1 MRRLGPT
8 IYSSAEHFFSM
19 LRQPCTKTK
28 KYGAHYAGTWERKA
42 YPSPAPFLVQQNGSG
57 NETGAVPCE
66 LKCSWSEL
74 AAPCD
79 AAKILYPALL
89 FLRSV
94 TTKRDFLAPIESAAS
109 FLVRSPL
116 AQLNTTFCVLGLSP
130 LVMTMLVALNFFFN
144 AELTY
149 FLQPAHVTPVIVA
162 T

>member
-1 MRRLGPT
+1 
-8 IYSSAEHFFSM
+8 M

-28 KYGAHYAGTWERKA
+28 KYGEIKA
-42 YPSPAPFLVQQNGSG
+42 TCPSCMRALRGNMGKKSMPVTFAVSVQKNGSG

-66 LKCSWSEL
+66 LKCSWSES
-74 AAPCD
+74 AASCD

-94 TTKRDFLAPIESAAS
+94 TTKRDFLVPIESAAS